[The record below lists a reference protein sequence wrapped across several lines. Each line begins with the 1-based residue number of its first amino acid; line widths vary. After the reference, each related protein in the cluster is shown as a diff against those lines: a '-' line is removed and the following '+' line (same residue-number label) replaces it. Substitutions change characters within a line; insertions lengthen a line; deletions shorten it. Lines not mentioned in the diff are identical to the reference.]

1 MLAYSVRSMAVHV
14 SPSVQTDA
22 VKTVDAASACKIR
35 RIRTV
40 VNDSANVSDSAEYN
54 FDVWAVVFC

>member
-1 MLAYSVRSMAVHV
+1 MLAYSGRMAVRV

-22 VKTVDAASACKIR
+22 MKNIDAASVCRVR
-35 RIRTV
+35 RIHTV

-54 FDVWAVVFC
+54 FDV